1 MYVNVNKCVNSSRFA
16 KSAQIMNLLHH
27 PSLHS
32 LSFVYKKRGYP
43 ILIPLLRLPLICST
57 SSCIMDIIKS
67 VFTSA
72 PVHSAAIQ
80 DTFVSIMYSISYTIY
95 NIGPLRNGSSLG
107 ALLRLRGDCRGR
119 RGMGSSTVSILCH
132 ILGTRIVPA
141 GYTARRSANANC
153 VRSILLDGSL

>member
-1 MYVNVNKCVNSSRFA
+1 MLTRA
-16 KSAQIMNLLHH
+16 D
-27 PSLHS
+27 S
-32 LSFVYKKRGYP
+32 LSLPRSWICYTTRACTVWVLFIKSGDTQFLSHFSVS
-43 ILIPLLRLPLICST
+43 PLIYST